1 MEAIVVGAGS
11 FGASLAWWLAR
22 AGHEVTIVDQFAPGD
37 PRATSGGESR
47 LIRCG
52 HGEDVDYTASARRA
66 WSLWAELE
74 AESGAELV
82 VRCGLVWF
90 AHGEDGWESASYR
103 TLHALGIPVE
113 LLSAEDTARLYPSF
127 AGDDLTGA
135 LLEPEAGVVRA
146 ALAVQTLVERAGTHG
161 ARLERAVARPAGRA
175 VALDDSRR
183 LEADVVVWAC
193 GAWLGG
199 LFPGL
204 VRLATTRQDLYFFGG
219 GPSWAIGRVPAWVDY
234 DAAMYGTGDLDGLG
248 AKAATDAEGPP
259 LAADAALPAADPANE
274 RRTRDYLARRFPAL
288 ADAPLVGSKTCRYE
302 LSPDSHFIAAEHP
315 EHPGLWLM
323 GGGSGHGFKHGP
335 ALGEQVAAALDGA
348 ELPERFA
355 LRERVPGRSL
365 RTAGSNPGRA
375 I

>member
-22 AGHEVTIVDQFAPGD
+22 AGHDVTIVDQFAPGD

-52 HGEDVDYTASARRA
+52 HGDDADYTASARRA
-66 WSLWAELE
+66 WSLWGELE
-74 AESGAELV
+74 AESGVELV

-90 AHGEDGWESASYR
+90 AHREDGWESAAHR
-103 TLHALGIPVE
+103 TLSGLGIPVE
-113 LLSAEDTARLYPSF
+113 WLSTPETARLYPSF

-146 ALAVQTLVERAGTHG
+146 ALAVQTLAERAAAYG
-161 ARLERAVARPAGRA
+161 ARLERAVARPDGRA
-175 VALDDSRR
+175 AVLDDGRR

-193 GAWLGG
+193 GAWLGA

-204 VRLATTRQDLYFFGG
+204 MRLATTRQDLYFFDG
-219 GPSWAIGRVPAWVDY
+219 GPSWATGRVPAWVDY
-234 DAAMYGTGDLDGLG
+234 DHAMYGTGDLDGLG

-259 LAADAALPAADPANE
+259 LAPEAELPAADPANE
-274 RRTRDYLARRFPAL
+274 RRTRDYLARRFPNL
-288 ADAPLVGSKTCRYE
+288 AAAPLAGSKTCRYE
-302 LSPDSHFIAAEHP
+302 LSADSHFIAAEHP
-315 EHPGLWLM
+315 EHPGVWLL

-335 ALGEQVAAALDGA
+335 ALAEQVAGALEGAALPA
-348 ELPERFA
+348 RFA